1 MKKKPLLSFWQLW
14 NMSFGYFGIQFGFA
28 LQNANVSRIFQTLG
42 ADLDKIP
49 ILWIAGPITGLIVHP
64 LVGHAS
70 DKTWNKLGRRK
81 PYFLV
86 GAILASLSLLAM
98 PNSPAL
104 WVAAGMMWI
113 MDGSINMSMQP
124 FRAFIGD
131 MSPEEQQTQGFA
143 VQTFFIGISS
153 VIASSLPYMLANWLP
168 QSWGIKATAAP
179 GVIP

>member
-1 MKKKPLLSFWQLW
+1 
-14 NMSFGYFGIQFGFA
+14 MSFGYFGIQFGFA

-49 ILWIAGPITGLIVHP
+49 ILWIAGPITGLVIHP
-64 LVGHAS
+64 IVGHAS

-124 FRAFIGD
+124 FR
-131 MSPEEQQTQGFA
+131 
-143 VQTFFIGISS
+143 
-153 VIASSLPYMLANWLP
+153 VIHW
-168 QSWGIKATAAP
+168 
-179 GVIP
+179 